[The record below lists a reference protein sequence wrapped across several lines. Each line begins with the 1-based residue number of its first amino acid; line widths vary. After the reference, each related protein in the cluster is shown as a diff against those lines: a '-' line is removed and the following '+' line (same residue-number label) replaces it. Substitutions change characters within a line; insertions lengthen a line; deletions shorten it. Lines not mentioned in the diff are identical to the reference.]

1 MSKLKAFDKN
11 INLSVQRLD
20 ANEWDIL
27 EVDKLHKT
35 TYLADDIL
43 STENTKKI
51 NFYRADVRYSWF
63 KFLKK
68 EITFY

>member
-20 ANEWDIL
+20 ANKWDVL

-35 TYLADDIL
+35 TYLVDDIL
-43 STENTKKI
+43 STENTKK
-51 NFYRADVRYSWF
+51 N
-63 KFLKK
+63 LLL
-68 EITFY
+68 